1 MKKTNPKIEY
11 EQKQVNLTT
20 CQIASHTEEKNSQ
33 ISEHSILHTPD
44 GIYSKDKKI
53 EILYL
58 VVLLV
63 VILVYSWNCVI

>member
-11 EQKQVNLTT
+11 EQKQANQTT

-63 VILVYSWNCVI
+63 VLLVYSWNCVI